1 MTLALIRHVTPL
13 IDRGV
18 CDAAEAARRA
28 ILYDATQSLALYEI
42 DKFKSSAAYEKL
54 ARISRVCSSPLPR
67 AALTAQKLFP
77 HRRDIEYLEA
87 LREFNL
93 RIFPVPLIKMPF
105 DCWLVLS
112 RLLWLCGMNHSDA
125 SAKEERRRAL
135 DMVPSLLETDTA
147 VIAHGFVLRVIRH
160 SARQAGYRLIYRF
173 CEGCFCVE
181 IWQRAV

>member
-18 CDAAEAARRA
+18 CDAAEAAWRA
-28 ILYDATQSLALYEI
+28 ILYDTTQSLALWQTN
-42 DKFKSSAAYEKL
+42 KFKSNAAYKKL
-54 ARISRVCSSPLPR
+54 ASISRVYSSPLPR
-67 AALTAQKLFP
+67 AVLTAQKLFP
-77 HRRDIEYLEA
+77 QRSIEYLEA

-93 RIFPVPLIKMPF
+93 RIFPAPLIKMPF

-112 RLLWLCGMNHSDA
+112 RLLWLCGMNPSGA
-125 SAKEERRRAL
+125 NVGVERRRAL
-135 DMVPSLLETDTA
+135 DLVPSMLEADTA
-147 VIAHGFVLRVIRH
+147 VIAHSFVLRVIRH
-160 SARQAGYRLIYRF
+160 GTRQAGYRLIYSF

>member
-18 CDAAEAARRA
+18 CDAAEAARRT
-28 ILYDATQSLALYEI
+28 ILYDTTQSLALYETN
-42 DKFKSSAAYEKL
+42 KFNISAAYKKL
-54 ARISRVCSSPLPR
+54 AHISRICSSPLPR

-77 HRRDIEYLEA
+77 QRSIEYLEA

-93 RIFPVPLIKMPF
+93 QIFPVPLIKMPF

-112 RLLWLCGMNHSDA
+112 RLLWLCGMNPSGA
-125 SAKEERRRAL
+125 SAKAERRRVL
-135 DMVPSLLETDTA
+135 DLVPSLLEADTA
-147 VIAHGFVLRVIRH
+147 AITHGFVLRVIRH
-160 SARQAGYRLIYRF
+160 GARQAGYRLIYRF

>member
-28 ILYDATQSLALYEI
+28 ILYDATQSLALWQT
-42 DKFKSSAAYEKL
+42 DKFKSSVAYEKL
-54 ARISRVCSSPLPR
+54 ARVSRVCSSPLPR
-67 AALTAQKLFP
+67 L
-77 HRRDIEYLEA
+77 RRKSYSRSGGIEYLEA

-93 RIFPVPLIKMPF
+93 RIFPMPLIKMPF

>member
-1 MTLALIRHVTPL
+1 MALALIRHVTPL

-28 ILYDATQSLALYEI
+28 ILYDATQNLALYET
-42 DKFKSSAAYEKL
+42 DKFKSSAAYEKI
-54 ARISRVCSSPLPR
+54 ARISRVYSSPLPR

-77 HRRDIEYLEA
+77 QRDIEYLEA

-105 DCWLVLS
+105 GCWLVLS
-112 RLLWLCGMNHSDA
+112 RLLWLCGMNPSGA
-125 SAKEERRRAL
+125 NVGAERRRAL
-135 DMVPSLLETDTA
+135 DLMPSLLEADTA

-160 SARQAGYRLIYRF
+160 GARQAGYRLIYRF
-173 CEGCFCVE
+173 YEGCFCVE
-181 IWQRAV
+181 IWQRAA

>member
-54 ARISRVCSSPLPR
+54 ARISRIYSSPLQR
-67 AALTAQKLFP
+67 ETAQKLFP
-77 HRRDIEYLEA
+77 QRGIEYLEA

-112 RLLWLCGMNHSDA
+112 RLLWLCGTNPSGA
-125 SAKEERRRAL
+125 SAGAERRRAL
-135 DMVPSLLETDTA
+135 DLAPSLLETDTA

-160 SARQAGYRLIYRF
+160 SARRAGYRLIYRF

-181 IWQRAV
+181 IWQRAA

>member
-28 ILYDATQSLALYEI
+28 ILYDATQSLALYET

-77 HRRDIEYLEA
+77 QRDIEHLEA

-105 DCWLVLS
+105 DCWLVL
-112 RLLWLCGMNHSDA
+112 
-125 SAKEERRRAL
+125 
-135 DMVPSLLETDTA
+135 
-147 VIAHGFVLRVIRH
+147 
-160 SARQAGYRLIYRF
+160 
-173 CEGCFCVE
+173 
-181 IWQRAV
+181 